1 MADESKTP
9 IYEDPHC
16 DDEDEEID
24 RRISQVAFVAYQQ
37 AKMKG
42 LPVARY
48 DAEKKATYLLYP
60 DGHREYVDKP
70 PEKAS
75 SSTGLA
81 PQNQVQWEQKF
92 TKEKGRLTMTY
103 TSAQVNK
110 LLKKLN
116 DEHAALLD
124 KENRSKDFRAA
135 MGEDIESVRPAY
147 DYADTQKKLAE
158 LEQRIRKVKH
168 AINVFN
174 TTHVIPGFGMTIDE
188 MLVYIPQLTQ
198 RKNKLADM
206 KARLPKQRVEE
217 QYGRQS
223 NIIDYSYANYDLAAV
238 ETDYEKAADELSRA
252 QLALDAVNQRDTFEL
267 TE

>member
-1 MADESKTP
+1 
-9 IYEDPHC
+9 
-16 DDEDEEID
+16 
-24 RRISQVAFVAYQQ
+24 
-37 AKMKG
+37 
-42 LPVARY
+42 
-48 DAEKKATYLLYP
+48 
-60 DGHREYVDKP
+60 
-70 PEKAS
+70 
-75 SSTGLA
+75 
-81 PQNQVQWEQKF
+81 
-92 TKEKGRLTMTY
+92 MTY
-103 TSAQVNK
+103 TSAQANK

-116 DEHAALLD
+116 DENAALLD
-124 KENRSKDFRAA
+124 KETRSKDFRAA
-135 MGEDIESVRPAY
+135 MGEDVESVRPAY
-147 DYADTQKKLAE
+147 DYSDTQKKLAE

-174 TTHVIPGFGMTIDE
+174 ATHVIPDFGMTIDE

-238 ETDYEKAADELSRA
+238 EADYERVSDELSRA

>member
-1 MADESKTP
+1 MADESKTLL
-9 IYEDPHC
+9 YEDPHC
-16 DDEDEEID
+16 DDEDKEMD

-60 DGHREYVDKP
+60 DGHREYVDAP
-70 PEKAS
+70 PEKKPPSA
-75 SSTGLA
+75 GLTELDRVKCR
-81 PQNQVQWEQKF
+81 QELMQR
-92 TKEKGRLTMTY
+92 KGRIVMTY
-103 TSAQVNK
+103 TSAQANK

-124 KENRSKDFRAA
+124 KESRSKDFRAA
-135 MGEDIESVRPAY
+135 MGEDVESVRPAY
-147 DYADTQKKLAE
+147 DYADTQEKLAE

-174 TTHVIPGFGMTIDE
+174 AIHVIPDFNMTIDE

-238 ETDYEKAADELSRA
+238 EADYEKTTDELSRA

-267 TE
+267 AE

>member
-1 MADESKTP
+1 MADKSKTLL
-9 IYEDPHC
+9 YEDPYC
-16 DDEDEEID
+16 DDEDEAMD

-48 DAEKKATYLLYP
+48 DVEKKAAYLLYP
-60 DGHREYVDKP
+60 DGHREYVDEP
-70 PEKAS
+70 PEKALPS
-75 SSTGLA
+75 AGLA
-81 PQNQVQWEQKF
+81 PQNQVQWKQKF
-92 TKEKGRLTMTY
+92 TREKGRTTMTY
-103 TSAQVNK
+103 TSAQANK

-124 KENRSKDFRAA
+124 KESRSKEFRAA
-135 MGEDIESVRPAY
+135 MGEDVESVRPAY

-174 TTHVIPGFGMTIDE
+174 ATHVIPDFGMTIDE

-206 KARLPKQRVEE
+206 KACLPKQRVEE

-238 ETDYEKAADELSRA
+238 EADYEKVSDELSRA

-267 TE
+267 AE